1 MSWDGRSSLA
11 SPAERGA
18 AIRAQREAEAQ
29 HTRER
34 QQEMANTE
42 KTPTGV
48 VRKTLRTTE
57 AKSAVGGL
65 NQKLDAALEEVRLAF
80 QREAQA
86 NHAEAMETNADAKR
100 APMIGNRRTV
110 N

>member
-1 MSWDGRSSLA
+1 MSWNGRSSLA
-11 SPAERGA
+11 SPEERGA

-29 HTRER
+29 HARER
-34 QQEMANTE
+34 QQEMANKE

-48 VRKTLRTTE
+48 VRKKLRSAE
-57 AKSAVGGL
+57 AKAAVGGL
-65 NQKLDAALEEVRLAF
+65 NQRLDAAMDEVKVAF

-86 NHAEAMETNADAKR
+86 KQAESMETAADARR
-100 APMIGNRRTV
+100 APVMGNRRAM